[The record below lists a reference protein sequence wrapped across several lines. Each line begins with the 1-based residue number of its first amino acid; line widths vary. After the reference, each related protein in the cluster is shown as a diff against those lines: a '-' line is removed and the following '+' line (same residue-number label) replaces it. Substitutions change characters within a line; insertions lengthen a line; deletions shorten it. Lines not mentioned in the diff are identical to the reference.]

1 MHTVLILFMDMKKKV
16 MLLTEP
22 LFFDTDCLS
31 AFLWVNDQSLLA
43 QLYPGRIIIPAEV
56 YKELSNP
63 RVTHLRN
70 RIDILI
76 ADGSAK
82 VEDIDIGSREYTIY
96 LKMISDPD
104 PGHSIIGKGEAAAI
118 SMAKERCGIV
128 ASNNLRDVKD
138 YVSEFDLNLMTTGDI
153 LKEAL
158 GKGLITE
165 SDGNQIWQEMLG
177 KRRKLGY
184 TSFTEYLNDIDM

>member
-1 MHTVLILFMDMKKKV
+1 M
-16 MLLTEP
+16 TEP

-31 AFLWVNDQSLLA
+31 AFLWVKDQSLLA
-43 QLYPGRIIIPAEV
+43 QLYPSRIIIPAEV

-82 VEDIDIGSREYTIY
+82 VEDIDVGSEEFNLYR
-96 LKMISDPD
+96 KMISDPD
-104 PGHSIIGKGEAAAI
+104 SGHSIIGKGEAAAI

-128 ASNNLRDVKD
+128 ASNNLRDVIA
-138 YVSEFDLNLMTTGDI
+138 YVSEYGLRLMTTGDI
-153 LKEAL
+153 LREAL
-158 GKGLITE
+158 QRGLITE
-165 SDGNQIWQEMLG
+165 SDGNQIWQEMLE

-184 TSFTEYLNDIDM
+184 TSFSEYLIGDK